1 MQDSLVSAAHEDD
14 EGDGL
19 PSWLPPCCH
28 SLFASCFKAMAGA
41 AQELEEKLEVAAHV
55 AGVVQ
60 VTGTLGP
67 TQMMLCKADL
77 SDKHERWFRI
87 DADESTIEW
96 SKQAAEGKL
105 VLPTKGPFQLL
116 AVRELAGGVIE
127 IQTSCSGTGT
137 SGLEA
142 KFRAGSGEIVRIK
155 PSRTHMAG
163 GETEYDRWLSCCEGV
178 VAKHKGSEWKQK
190 AEASLST
197 YEGVRGPHQMMVRA
211 FYTAPLSAATGPS
224 NCCRLAILSSSHRF
238 RKGVRCH

>member
-1 MQDSLVSAAHEDD
+1 MEYCLISPCSALIRREAIV
-14 EGDGL
+14 L
-19 PSWLPPCCH
+19 IICH

-105 VLPTKGPFQLL
+105 VLPTKGPFQ
-116 AVRELAGGVIE
+116 
-127 IQTSCSGTGT
+127 
-137 SGLEA
+137 
-142 KFRAGSGEIVRIK
+142 
-155 PSRTHMAG
+155 
-163 GETEYDRWLSCCEGV
+163 
-178 VAKHKGSEWKQK
+178 
-190 AEASLST
+190 
-197 YEGVRGPHQMMVRA
+197 VRA
-211 FYTAPLSAATGPS
+211 PP
-224 NCCRLAILSSSHRF
+224 CRPCQPCVSR
-238 RKGVRCH
+238 